1 MTQKIGIQVRP
12 LLQATNPEKFKQYDW
27 VLQEYISNPWL
38 VNGKKMHLR
47 QIMVYQPGDKP
58 SYYMY
63 MGEFALADKP
73 YIKGDW
79 SNKGIHDTHFKNG
92 IGFEWPFEM
101 NFTMDQWRYVMGQFD
116 YIYACI
122 LYIMKGKGECYS
134 DSKNCFELLGLDFM
148 ITDDLRVILIEVN
161 ARMGLS
167 PSPWFT
173 NIILVSLLKYVI
185 DDYPVV
191 KSIEFGLDK
200 DFATFKNNLK
210 NHCTKDYIFFIDAD
224 EYPTEHLLKLLKQ
237 VITANS
243 GVECFALP
251 RINTVKGLTS
261 EHINKWGWFINDK
274 GWINYPDYQ
283 TRICK
288 NTPEIKWTGKVH

>member
-1 MTQKIGIQVRP
+1 
-12 LLQATNPEKFKQYDW
+12 
-27 VLQEYISNPWL
+27 
-38 VNGKKMHLR
+38 MHLR

-185 DDYPVV
+185 DDYYPPKYAQQEVMKFYPIKEFV
-191 KSIEFGLDK
+191 RDSMTKLTKLKSH
-200 DFATFKNNLK
+200 N
-210 NHCTKDYIFFIDAD
+210 TKKHF
-224 EYPTEHLLKLLKQ
+224 
-237 VITANS
+237 S
-243 GVECFALP
+243 RAL
-251 RINTVKGLTS
+251 
-261 EHINKWGWFINDK
+261 
-274 GWINYPDYQ
+274 
-283 TRICK
+283 
-288 NTPEIKWTGKVH
+288 